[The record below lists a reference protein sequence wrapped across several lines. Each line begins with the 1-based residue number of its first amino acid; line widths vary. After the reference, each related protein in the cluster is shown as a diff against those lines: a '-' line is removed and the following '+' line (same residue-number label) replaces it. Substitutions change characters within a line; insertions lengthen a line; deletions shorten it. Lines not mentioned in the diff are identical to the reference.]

1 MIQADRSQRGFLSF
15 SAIVALA
22 IFGSLIFL
30 ALKLVPPYVNNYQLQ
45 DSIENLARQASYSPI
60 TEEQI
65 QKSVISSARTY
76 GIDLPPN
83 QVKVKKGQWTVD
95 IAADYTIPVDL
106 LLRQVELH
114 FQPSAS
120 NSQITR

>member
-83 QVKVKKGQWTVD
+83 QVKVKKGQGTVD